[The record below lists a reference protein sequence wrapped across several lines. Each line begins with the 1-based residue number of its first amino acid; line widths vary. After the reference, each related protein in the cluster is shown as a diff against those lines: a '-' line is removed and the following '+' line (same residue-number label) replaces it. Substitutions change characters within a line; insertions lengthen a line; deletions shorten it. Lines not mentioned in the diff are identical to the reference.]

1 VSKRL
6 TLDEAFTPTTS
17 SLLEETKPH
26 VRDYEEGNKATK
38 QVSNQVSNQAIK
50 QSIGIA
56 RKEITIRLQQEN
68 WDRLE
73 RAAMSRKLAR
83 TEPYSK
89 QDIMEAALVDWLE
102 RNGG

>member
-1 VSKRL
+1 MSKRL
-6 TLDEAFTPTTS
+6 TLDEAFTPTIS
-17 SLLEETKPH
+17 SLLEEKNSH
-26 VRDYEEGNKATK
+26 VRDSEETNKTTK
-38 QVSNQVSNQAIK
+38 QVSNQVSKQSSK

-73 RAAMSRKLAR
+73 RAAMGRKLAR
-83 TEPYSK
+83 TDPYSK

>member
-1 VSKRL
+1 MSKRL

-26 VRDYEEGNKATK
+26 VRDYKEGNKATK
-38 QVSNQVSNQAIK
+38 QVSNQAIK

-73 RAAMSRKLAR
+73 RTAMSRKLAR